1 MSQNEIKSKSRWK
14 IHLDRVTFSLV
25 FVFFFLSY
33 EKIGV
38 SVFGVCVGQSK
49 VESRR
54 KILCFKISC
63 DIK

>member
-1 MSQNEIKSKSRWK
+1 VEN
-14 IHLDRVTFSLV
+14 TFGQGHV
-25 FVFFFLSY
+25 FVGVFFFLSY